1 MVFKKDHSS
10 DLNFLE
16 QGTYVTTLWM
26 VPDGFLVFGGLEKL
40 TMDQKQ
46 RKGIISFVFSLLF
59 LAVDM
64 EVRFKLKN
72 KDNPFTLSLFRYG
85 SGAFLDP
92 ELHFFGDRAV
102 Y

>member
-40 TMDQKQ
+40 TMDQK
-46 RKGIISFVFSLLF
+46 
-59 LAVDM
+59 
-64 EVRFKLKN
+64 
-72 KDNPFTLSLFRYG
+72 
-85 SGAFLDP
+85 
-92 ELHFFGDRAV
+92 
-102 Y
+102 